1 MSASQDF
8 LAVSSVHVRSRSFRA
23 NLAHRRNATMRSA
36 TAASPQGTC
45 CTDLAERHTGDE
57 RHVQQCRDSQA
68 LQGEEK
74 EGQGEKMKSP
84 PTQLKDQRSDTE
96 IEDDGGHST
105 QVERKLEQSGVKRG
119 ERPPF
124 IISDT
129 RSIK

>member
-45 CTDLAERHTGDE
+45 CTDLAKRHTGNE

-74 EGQGEKMKSP
+74 ERQGEEVQAAT
-84 PTQLKDQRSDTE
+84 TQLKDQRGDTD
-96 IEDDGGHST
+96 IEDNGGHST
-105 QVERKLEQSGVKRG
+105 QVERKLEQRRVERD

-124 IISDT
+124 I
-129 RSIK
+129 